1 MTDTASEAPPGSL
14 DLIIVSPLDNRVQA
28 LGSLPFYESAL
39 NTSEL
44 VGFISRIDFSEQRSD
59 ESCVMVRFVVQ
70 LTNAGL
76 RAVEEQGEKT
86 VTDHLL
92 AVLRAAEPR
101 FIPGVIQI
109 MNERLR
115 HVQKGY
121 DPKHDDRHVRGEIA
135 YAAAAFAAPR
145 DPVTDQL
152 YAASG
157 WGAAH
162 DQRRQSDRKK
172 ALRVA
177 GSLCAAELDRLE
189 RSDELS
195 RRMARSAASSFAP
208 SFVQIKNAPKP
219 PQAG

>member
-1 MTDTASEAPPGSL
+1 MTEVAPDSTPTTL
-14 DLIIVSPLDNRVQA
+14 DLIIVNPLEHRIQA
-28 LGSLPFYESAL
+28 LGSLPFYEDAL
-39 NTSEL
+39 NNSEL
-44 VGFISRIDFSEQRSD
+44 VGFINRVDFSEQRNG
-59 ESCVMVRFVVQ
+59 ESCVMVRFVVA
-70 LTNAGL
+70 LTTAGI
-76 RAVEEQGEKT
+76 RAVFERGEKT

-101 FIPGVIQI
+101 FLPGVIQI
-109 MNERLR
+109 MDERRR
-115 HVQKGY
+115 HIEEGY
-121 DPKHDDRHVRGEIA
+121 GPKHDDRHVRGEIA

-162 DQRRQSDRKK
+162 DQRRKNDRKK

-195 RRMARSAASSFAP
+195 RRMARSAASNFAP

-219 PQAG
+219 PQA